1 MSHHFSFLFIYL
13 FFHITF
19 LRKVHLVKAMVFP
32 VVKYGCESW
41 TIKKAEHR
49 RTDAFELWFW
59 TRLSWVPWTTWIS
72 NQSNP
77 KGNQPWLFIER
88 TYAEA
93 EAPILLP
100 LDAMSQI
107 IRKDPDV
114 GKDWGQSREGGDR
127 GWDGWMVHWLNG
139 HEFEQTLRDSERQG
153 SLMCCNPRG
162 RKESDTT
169 GRLNNKW

>member
-1 MSHHFSFLFIYL
+1 MPTKFC
-13 FFHITF
+13 
-19 LRKVHLVKAMVFP
+19 VVKAMVFP

-114 GKDWGQSREGGDR
+114 GKDWRQKEKGMIEDGMV
-127 GWDGWMVHWLNG
+127 GWHHWLSG
-139 HEFEQTLRDSERQG
+139 HEFKQALGDGEGQG
-153 SLMCCNPRG
+153 SLTCCSPWGHRVG
-162 RKESDTT
+162 HTEW
-169 GRLNNKW
+169 LNNIS